1 MKFSYP
7 LTAPAVS
14 PAMILALVLH
24 DTERPG
30 IERFA
35 VDHHQRQQI
44 LIPAPDQGQQH
55 PTVVHRLE
63 YDFPSYLASFF
74 PRYFGVAPA
83 SRNNALGREG
93 ESLMLAA
100 WDPANGQ
107 AEGHGVCD

>member
-24 DTERPG
+24 YTERPG

-35 VDHHQRQQI
+35 ADHHQRQQI
-44 LIPAPDQGQQH
+44 LIPAPDQGQH
-55 PTVVHRLE
+55 PTAVQRLE
-63 YDFPSYLASFF
+63 CDFPSYLASFF

-83 SRNNALGREG
+83 SRNNALDREG